1 MLHPGPVADSGER
14 WKPASSLW
22 GRGKWLGE
30 DGDPLCIHGLGCSF
44 LPGQE
49 SQTRIHL
56 QSKPST
62 AGAGWG
68 LLQGWVLLPKC
79 RRLLGSGVGEGVS
92 LSGNDRDRE
101 KGFPEMSGR
110 RDKPDV

>member
-1 MLHPGPVADSGER
+1 MRIAERDGNQLRVSGAEGDGWAR
-14 WKPASSLW
+14 
-22 GRGKWLGE
+22 
-30 DGDPLCIHGLGCSF
+30 DGDPLCIHGLDCSF

-49 SQTRIHL
+49 RQTRIHL

-62 AGAGWG
+62 AGAGGG

-79 RRLLGSGVGEGVS
+79 RCILGSGVGEGVS